1 MVNSVKKVAVIT
13 GGAKGI
19 GRACSEVLFKSGFR
33 VAVLYHN
40 SVDDAN
46 DLIKKL
52 NADGELNAVAFKVD
66 VANAVSVQN
75 AFDSVMSV
83 FGRVDVL
90 VNNAGIAMNKLLI
103 DMSDK
108 EISDIIDTDFKG
120 VVYCSRAVQ
129 PLLSKSGGGA
139 IINISSV
146 WGVVGAA
153 METVYSG
160 AKAAVIGFTMAL
172 SKELGYSDIRV
183 NAVSPG
189 MIDTDMNSA
198 YSADEMAEIIEN
210 IPLGR
215 MGSALEVAECVKFLA
230 LNEYITGTNIEI
242 NGGFKG

>member
-1 MVNSVKKVAVIT
+1 MANSIKKVAVIT

-19 GRACSEVLFKSGFR
+19 GRACAEVLFKSGFR

-46 DLIKKL
+46 ELIKKL
-52 NADGELNAVAFKVD
+52 NADGELNAIAIKVD

-75 AFDSVMSV
+75 AFDGVMNV

-103 DMSDK
+103 DMSDN

-146 WGVVGAA
+146 WGVVGSA

-172 SKELGYSDIRV
+172 AKELGYSGIRV

-198 YSADEMAEIIEN
+198 YSADEIAEILEN

-230 LNEYITGTNIEI
+230 LNEYITGANIEI

>member
-1 MVNSVKKVAVIT
+1 MVNGIKKVAVIT
-13 GGAKGI
+13 GGAVGI
-19 GRACSEVLFKSGFR
+19 GRACSEVLSKSGFR

-40 SVDDAN
+40 SVDAAN

-52 NADGELNAVAFKVD
+52 NADRELNAIAIKVD
-66 VANAVSVQN
+66 VTNAVSVQN
-75 AFDSVMSV
+75 AFDRVMNV

-172 SKELGYSDIRV
+172 AKELGYSGIRV

-198 YSADEMAEIIEN
+198 YSADEIAEIIEN

-230 LNEYITGTNIEI
+230 VNEYITGANIEI

>member
-1 MVNSVKKVAVIT
+1 MANSIKKVAVIT
-13 GGAKGI
+13 GGAVGI

-33 VAVLYHN
+33 VAVLYCS
-40 SVDDAN
+40 SVDAAN

-52 NADGELNAVAFKVD
+52 NADGELNAIAIKVD

-75 AFDSVMSV
+75 AFDSVMNV

-103 DMSDK
+103 DMSDN

-172 SKELGYSDIRV
+172 AKELGYSGIRV

-198 YSADEMAEIIEN
+198 YSTDEMAEILEN

-230 LNEYITGTNIEI
+230 LNEYITGANIEI

>member
-1 MVNSVKKVAVIT
+1 MANSIKKVAVIT
-13 GGAKGI
+13 GGAVGI
-19 GRACSEVLFKSGFR
+19 GRACAEVLFKSGFR

-40 SVDDAN
+40 SVDAAN
-46 DLIKKL
+46 ELIKKL
-52 NADGELNAVAFKVD
+52 NADGELNAIAIKVD

>member
-1 MVNSVKKVAVIT
+1 MANSVKKVAVIT

-108 EISDIIDTDFKG
+108 EICDIIDTDFKG

>member
-1 MVNSVKKVAVIT
+1 MVNGIKKVAVVT
-13 GGAKGI
+13 GGAVGI
-19 GRACSEVLFKSGFR
+19 GRACAEALSKSGYR
-33 VAVLYHN
+33 VAVLYRN
-40 SVDDAN
+40 SLDAAN
-46 DLIKKL
+46 ELVEKL
-52 NADGELNAVAFKVD
+52 NIGGELNAVAINVD
-66 VANAVSVQN
+66 VANAVSVKK
-75 AFDSVMSV
+75 AFDSVMKI

-103 DMSDK
+103 DMSDE
-108 EISDIIDTDFKG
+108 EINNIIDTDFKG

-172 SKELGYSDIRV
+172 AKELGYSGIRV

-198 YSADEMAEIIEN
+198 YSADEIAEILEC

-215 MGSALEVAECVKFLA
+215 MGSASEVAECVKFLA
-230 LNEYITGTNIEI
+230 MNEYITGANIEI